1 MNDAIDEINRR
12 REAKNWALVVTAT
25 DQAWADAVEHYA
37 GNREMLLWLIE
48 QVLMRGG
55 PTITGGPDLM
65 CDIMRLAG
73 LALIKIETE
82 IRAREEE
89 SRDH

>member
-1 MNDAIDEINRR
+1 MKDSLDKINRR
-12 REAKNWALVVTAT
+12 REAKNWALVVTAA
-25 DQAWADAVEHYA
+25 DQAWAEAVEHYA
-37 GNREMLLWLIE
+37 GNREMLRWLIE
-48 QVLMRGG
+48 QVLMRGC

-65 CDIMRLAG
+65 RDIMRIAG